1 MDGLSNSEY
10 ALASSIE
17 LSEFVSSPRLGFGI
31 VVSEVGQSSV
41 RAVSL
46 LDGPLV
52 ASVDVVMEGVF
63 EGNGVVL
70 LSSLDSHNEGTNN
83 GLVGSPGVGD
93 KPGSVEESWPDNVG
107 LEVLLDSS
115 FLHLPANN
123 LNVAISIIS
132 DLKLVESVTVPVV
145 ALGNV
150 PVVEV
155 VVDIVVVTKVIGG
168 REPKT

>member
-1 MDGLSNSEY
+1 MGGLSNGEY

-17 LSEFVSSPRLGFGI
+17 FFEFVSSPRLGLGI
-31 VVSEVGQSSV
+31 VVSKVGKSSV

-46 LDGPLV
+46 LDGSLV
-52 ASVDVVMEGVF
+52 ASVDIVMEGIF

-70 LSSLDSHNEGTNN
+70 LSSLNFHNEGTNN
-83 GLVGSPGVGD
+83 RLVGSPGVRD

-115 FLHLPANN
+115 FLHFPGNN

-145 ALGNV
+145 TLSDI

-155 VVDIVVVTKVIGG
+155 VVNVVVVTKVIGG
-168 REPKT
+168 RKPKV

>member
-1 MDGLSNSEY
+1 MGVLSNGEH

-17 LSEFVSSPRLGFGI
+17 FSEFVSSPRLGLGI
-31 VVSEVGQSSV
+31 VVSEVGYGSV

-46 LDGPLV
+46 LNGSLV
-52 ASVDVVMEGVF
+52 ASVDVIMEGVF
-63 EGNGVVL
+63 EGDGVVL
-70 LSSLDSHNEGTNN
+70 LSSLDSHDEGTNN

-93 KPGSVEESWPDNVG
+93 KPGSVEESWPDYIG

-115 FLHLPANN
+115 FLHFPGNN
-123 LNVAISIIS
+123 LNVGISIIL

-145 ALGNV
+145 ALGDV

-155 VVDIVVVTKVIGG
+155 VVDVVVVTKVVGG
-168 REPKT
+168 